1 MSNGLAVLILL
12 LSALSAMLAG
22 MAVFSNSR
30 PPDGRI
36 NQVMDELDELKALLN
51 QLQKSVLQ
59 LERKI
64 EKEQKG
70 AQTETREI
78 LEKVAERI
86 DKRLLDL
93 GEG

>member
-36 NQVMDELDELKALLN
+36 NQVMDELDELKNLLN

-59 LERKI
+59 LERKL
-64 EKEQKG
+64 EKDQKD
-70 AQTETREI
+70 AKTEYREI
-78 LEKVAERI
+78 LERVGERI
-86 DKRLLDL
+86 DKRITDL
-93 GEG
+93 SEA

>member
-1 MSNGLAVLILL
+1 MSNGLAVLILM

-36 NQVMDELDELKALLN
+36 NQLMDELDELKNLLN

-64 EKEQKG
+64 EKDQKDSR
-70 AQTETREI
+70 TEYRDV
-78 LEKVAERI
+78 LEKVADRI
-86 DKRLLDL
+86 DKRIS
-93 GEG
+93 EIAEI